1 MTNSFNVLIW
11 DINRDELTHYDIIP
25 YLLRQYN
32 ETRKMSSYKETPKTR
47 EEFREFIKKE
57 AMYQW
62 WSRCEYEI
70 LVSDWP
76 KHGKEIKIDV
86 YYQVLMN
93 LDIIT
98 DIIINIIKDEHKQ

>member
-1 MTNSFNVLIW
+1 MTKIFNVLIW
-11 DINRDELTHYDIIP
+11 DVNHDELMYYDVIP

-32 ETRKMSSYKETPKTR
+32 ETKKMDSYKETPKTR
-47 EEFREFIKKE
+47 DEFKEFIKKE

-86 YYQVLMN
+86 YHQVLMN
-93 LDIIT
+93 LDVIT
-98 DIIINIIKDEHKQ
+98 DIIINIVKNEHE

>member
-11 DINRDELTHYDIIP
+11 DINNDELIHYDIIP

-32 ETRKMSSYKETPKTR
+32 KTKKMDSYKETPESR
-47 EEFREFIKKE
+47 DEFREFVKNE
-57 AMYQW
+57 ARYQW

-86 YYQVLMN
+86 YDQVLMN
-93 LDIIT
+93 LNIIT
-98 DIIINIIKDEHKQ
+98 DIIINIIENEHE

>member
-1 MTNSFNVLIW
+1 MW
-11 DINRDELTHYDIIP
+11 DINRDELIYYDIIP
-25 YLLRQYN
+25 YLLEQYN
-32 ETRKMSSYKETPKTR
+32 ETKKMSSYKETPKTR
-47 EEFREFIKKE
+47 EDFKEFIKKE

-76 KHGKEIKIDV
+76 KYNKEIKIDV

>member
-11 DINRDELTHYDIIP
+11 DVNHDELIYYDVIP

-32 ETRKMSSYKETPKTR
+32 ETKKMGSYKETPKTR
-47 EEFREFIKKE
+47 EEFKEFIKKE

-76 KHGKEIKIDV
+76 KHDKEIKMDV

>member
-11 DINRDELTHYDIIP
+11 DVNHDELIHYDTIP
-25 YLLRQYN
+25 YLLTQYN
-32 ETRKMSSYKETPKTR
+32 ETKKMDSYKQTPKTR
-47 EEFREFIKKE
+47 DEFKEFIKKE

-86 YYQVLMN
+86 YDQVLMN
-93 LDIIT
+93 LDVIT
-98 DIIINIIKDEHKQ
+98 DIIMNIVKNEHE